1 MAGGEGEG
9 VRCPS
14 TGRCRADDTVD
25 GYRRD
30 SFLGPYAGRWPS
42 RGHER
47 WRWNPRRALLVSP
60 PLWGQTPSPQLCR
73 QTDGQSACAVSLH
86 YALDRRPAYKG
97 TWYCYGWTKC
107 AWFAK

>member
-25 GYRRD
+25 GCRRD

-73 QTDGQSACAVSLH
+73 QTDGQSACAGYL
-86 YALDRRPAYKG
+86 PAERG
-97 TWYCYGWTKC
+97 LENELLPGLSS
-107 AWFAK
+107 AGEAK